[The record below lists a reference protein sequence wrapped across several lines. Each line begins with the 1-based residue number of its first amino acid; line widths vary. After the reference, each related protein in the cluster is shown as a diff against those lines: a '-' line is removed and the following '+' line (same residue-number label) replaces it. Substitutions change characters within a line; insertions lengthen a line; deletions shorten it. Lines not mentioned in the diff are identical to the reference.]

1 MRVLILGAG
10 AHGQALADMIDETSG
25 MQVVGFSDADPAL
38 VGKHVLGFTVL
49 GDDAA
54 ALDGFE
60 RGRFDAGLVG
70 VGNTAL
76 AVRRRLWALL
86 EARGVPAPVLVHPRA
101 SMAASAGLGAG
112 TVIFAGSVIGARVR
126 VGRNVVLYSGV
137 IAEHDSVIEDHA
149 YCSPG
154 VILSG
159 SVRIR
164 EGAFL
169 GAGAVVL
176 PGVEVGAGAV
186 VAAGAV
192 VTQAVPPGRTVAG
205 VPARPL

>member
-1 MRVLILGAG
+1 MLILGAG
-10 AHGQALADMIDETSG
+10 AHGQALADLIAEAPGMETA
-25 MQVVGFSDADPAL
+25 GFSDADPTLRDRL
-38 VGKHVLGFTVL
+38 VLDRPVL
-49 GDDAA
+49 GDDAT
-54 ALDGFE
+54 ALEAFG
-60 RGRFDAGLVG
+60 RGDFDAGLVG

-76 AVRRRLWALL
+76 VARRRLWDLL
-86 EARGVPAPVLVHPRA
+86 EHRGVPAPALVHPRA
-101 SMAASAGLGAG
+101 IVATSAEVGAG

>member
-1 MRVLILGAG
+1 MLILGAG
-10 AHGQALADMIDETSG
+10 AHGQALADLVAETAG
-25 MQVVGFSDADPAL
+25 IEVTGFSDASPAL
-38 VGKHVLGFTVL
+38 RGRRVLDRPVL

-54 ALDGFE
+54 ALEEFG
-60 RGRFDAGLVG
+60 RGGFDAGLVG

-76 AVRRRLWALL
+76 PARHRLWELL
-86 EARGVPAPVLVHPRA
+86 ERVGVPAPLVIHPRA
-101 SMAASAGLGAG
+101 TVAASASLGVG
-112 TVIFAGSVIGARVR
+112 TAVFAGSVIGARVR

-149 YCSPG
+149 YLSPG
-154 VILSG
+154 VVLSG
-159 SVRIR
+159 SVTIR